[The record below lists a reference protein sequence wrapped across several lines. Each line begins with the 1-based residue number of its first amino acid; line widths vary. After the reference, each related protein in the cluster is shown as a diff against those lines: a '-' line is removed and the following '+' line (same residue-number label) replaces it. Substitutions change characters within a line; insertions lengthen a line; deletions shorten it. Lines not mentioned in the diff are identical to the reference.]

1 MNPTSVAK
9 QQRQQEIESAREEV
23 TRLRELVRSL
33 QDGGSAVQSQ
43 DSMVPNLGVS
53 LPPSKEVLGKILSVD
68 PPFQAGWCPFICR
81 GLIKDMRR
89 DIQ

>member
-9 QQRQQEIESAREEV
+9 QQRQQEIETAREEV

-33 QDGGSAVQSQ
+33 QDGGSAAQSQ
-43 DSMVPNLGVS
+43 DSMMPNLDVC
-53 LPPSKEVLGKILSVD
+53 LLPSKEVLGKILSVA

-81 GLIKDMRR
+81 ALIKDMRR
-89 DIQ
+89 AV

>member
-9 QQRQQEIESAREEV
+9 QQRQQEIETAREEV

-43 DSMVPNLGVS
+43 DSMVPNLS
-53 LPPSKEVLGKILSVD
+53 LCLPPSKEVLGKILSVD
-68 PPFQAGWCPFICR
+68 IDPPFQAGWCP
-81 GLIKDMRR
+81 LIFYLTLTTR
-89 DIQ
+89 

>member
-9 QQRQQEIESAREEV
+9 QQRQQEIETAREEV

-33 QDGGSAVQSQ
+33 QEGRSAVPSQ
-43 DSMVPNLGVS
+43 DSTAPNLGVC

-68 PPFQAGWCPFICR
+68 PLFQAGWCPLPA
-81 GLIKDMRR
+81 GV
-89 DIQ
+89 